1 MKPEM
6 ILQADVLDIIFDNRN
21 KEYGAYELRSHYE
34 RRLKK
39 SILIVLLS
47 VCLII
52 MTFILT
58 GYFFPATKKVFA
70 FVSPDIHILDI
81 GKTENVRPEIK
92 PKEKIQP
99 ERKIAQAN
107 NSKPII
113 TRAEVVKPMATQ
125 DEFIDKIISDRTMDG
140 DKMKPGDVT
149 PLNGNGKGLAP
160 ETQSQPGTEGSVV
173 IDHPDFMPEFP
184 GGMEALQRFLS
195 RNLKM
200 PREDME
206 PGTKIPTLVRF
217 VVDKDG
223 TITGIEFEK
232 SGGKE
237 FDNEVARVVKK
248 MPQWKPGRQ
257 NGKNVAVYFKLPVI
271 FQVPEEN

>member
-21 KEYGAYELRSHYE
+21 KEYGAYELRCHYE

-39 SILIVLLS
+39 SIAVVFLLIALS
-47 VCLII
+47 ILFFYWSNNISHNKII
-52 MTFILT
+52 SKIFPLT
-58 GYFFPATKKVFA
+58 DTVSLTTIDLDKK
-70 FVSPDIHILDI
+70 I
-81 GKTENVRPEIK
+81 
-92 PKEKIQP
+92 IQP
-99 ERKIAQAN
+99 EIQPVQRRHIATVQNTKYVIVPDKAVTKPSPTFEQIEINKIGTETKPGNLVGDIVQPASDANGNNN
-107 NSKPII
+107 NSIEP
-113 TRAEVVKPMATQ
+113 ASE
-125 DEFIDKIISDRTMDG
+125 
-140 DKMKPGDVT
+140 T
-149 PLNGNGKGLAP
+149 PTVLEHA
-160 ETQSQPGTEGSVV
+160 
-173 IDHPDFMPEFP
+173 DFMPEFP

-200 PREDME
+200 PREDLE

-223 TITGIEFEK
+223 VITGIEFEK
-232 SGGKE
+232 SGGKD

-248 MPQWKPGRQ
+248 MPQWKPGKQ

-271 FQVPEEN
+271 FQVPDEN